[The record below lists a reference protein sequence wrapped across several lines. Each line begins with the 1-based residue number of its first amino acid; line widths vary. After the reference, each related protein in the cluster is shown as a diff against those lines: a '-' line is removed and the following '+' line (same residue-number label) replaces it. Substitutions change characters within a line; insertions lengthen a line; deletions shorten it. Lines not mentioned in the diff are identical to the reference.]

1 MPENSTPNLDIT
13 AALNATTLPVAP
25 GSPSSYGSDD
35 VSFYSYWE
43 SDLGAIP
50 TSAAE
55 VPAFAANMAPALVEG
70 ATYLMTHCPD
80 VCSFVDSRAFIVDRS
95 FFDWLIQ
102 MEFLVGYAE
111 IEGLVTS
118 YNRFLDDSKEFYE
131 RGDARRTTNLGGRRE
146 VIRMRPEHDR
156 VARLAEELHP
166 MAGGDQP
173 TRWAWGAEMR
183 RTVRQLDLDGYPF
196 QAPRYKPH
204 HLEGKFAIHVPLP
217 SWDSSVRTAEEMK
230 DSARVRARLSYEA
243 RRLGKPEPVPIR
255 WGPNAPLYEAMNA
268 RVNAN
273 FRAGAEARAA

>member
-1 MPENSTPNLDIT
+1 
-13 AALNATTLPVAP
+13 
-25 GSPSSYGSDD
+25 
-35 VSFYSYWE
+35 
-43 SDLGAIP
+43 
-50 TSAAE
+50 
-55 VPAFAANMAPALVEG
+55 
-70 ATYLMTHCPD
+70 
-80 VCSFVDSRAFIVDRS
+80 
-95 FFDWLIQ
+95 
-102 MEFLVGYAE
+102 
-111 IEGLVTS
+111 
-118 YNRFLDDSKEFYE
+118 
-131 RGDARRTTNLGGRRE
+131 
-146 VIRMRPEHDR
+146 
-156 VARLAEELHP
+156 
-166 MAGGDQP
+166 
-173 TRWAWGAEMR
+173 MR